1 MKVWDRKLLTVSC
14 SFVIFALHV
23 TVSTGTIIAT
33 VGTDVTL
40 TCNYDAKYH
49 GKLSVC
55 WGRGDIPNRGCAS
68 EVIRSDGTSV
78 ISRLSERYLLLG
90 DIDAGDVSLTIRQLQ
105 ESDSGTYGCRV
116 DIPGWFNDLKYQI
129 ILSVNPVRPN
139 PLRIETKEVK
149 ERTVTVGWNPVFNGG
164 RPITMYRIDLKNKQ
178 ASWDTAV
185 RTEMSNPDLTQVTL
199 VDLRPAKTYSL
210 RMFAMNS
217 MGISESSNV
226 LTVTTKEAAPEGP
239 PLDMK
244 LEAINSHRIKVTWKP
259 PRPDLRN
266 GILRSYSI
274 SYREFDPAGRHFG
287 QWHHISVK
295 AMQEIESLLL
305 DKLKPSTMYGVL
317 VQAKTHAGIGPAS
330 TAPLC
335 STLDNAHE
343 STTASSASYPPAA
356 TVWIEDQSPET
367 ATATVWEQSTASNT
381 SVAPDPPLFKL
392 KEVKDNT
399 VSLSWIPGYDGD
411 SPITGYYL
419 EYKAVNATWDYTKT
433 VVDFGPNQT
442 EATIIEIN
450 PSTYN
455 IRMFAKNNRATSKPS
470 NVLTITTGEPGHQWD
485 ISTAATDTQAVS
497 AEEGHGGHLAA
508 ILVPVLLVM
517 VIVAIATVWQIKR
530 IKQSKGTLS
539 MWLTSGAIR
548 YRGAESLQEL

>member
-244 LEAINSHRIKVTWKP
+244 LEAINSHRIKVTWK
-259 PRPDLRN
+259 
-266 GILRSYSI
+266 
-274 SYREFDPAGRHFG
+274 
-287 QWHHISVK
+287 VK
-295 AMQEIESLLL
+295 AQICISSILILP
-305 DKLKPSTMYGVL
+305 LK
-317 VQAKTHAGIGPAS
+317 
-330 TAPLC
+330 
-335 STLDNAHE
+335 N
-343 STTASSASYPPAA
+343 
-356 TVWIEDQSPET
+356 
-367 ATATVWEQSTASNT
+367 
-381 SVAPDPPLFKL
+381 
-392 KEVKDNT
+392 
-399 VSLSWIPGYDGD
+399 
-411 SPITGYYL
+411 
-419 EYKAVNATWDYTKT
+419 
-433 VVDFGPNQT
+433 
-442 EATIIEIN
+442 
-450 PSTYN
+450 
-455 IRMFAKNNRATSKPS
+455 
-470 NVLTITTGEPGHQWD
+470 
-485 ISTAATDTQAVS
+485 
-497 AEEGHGGHLAA
+497 
-508 ILVPVLLVM
+508 
-517 VIVAIATVWQIKR
+517 
-530 IKQSKGTLS
+530 
-539 MWLTSGAIR
+539 
-548 YRGAESLQEL
+548 